1 MNSCT
6 PISVHGEE
14 SDVSV
19 ILAAGKLAG
28 LKITDG
34 TTQPQ
39 SQPNVT
45 NTDKDKDSPNN
56 NRGKKQETKGEV
68 ENYESGAQDLGIE
81 KRLKPKRRGLKLITE
96 KGCIRGKFAAIRY
109 MVSVFCF
116 LWFRI
121 FISGVFT

>member
-1 MNSCT
+1 M
-6 PISVHGEE
+6 
-14 SDVSV
+14 SV

-28 LKITDG
+28 LKITDR

-45 NTDKDKDSPNN
+45 NTDKDKDNPTNN
-56 NRGKKQETKGEV
+56 NKGKKQETKEEV
-68 ENYESGAQDLGIE
+68 VSYENGDQDLGIE
-81 KRLKPKRRGLKLITE
+81 KRPTPKRRGLKLITE

-116 LWFRI
+116 LWVRV
-121 FISGVFT
+121 FISGVFI